1 MSNLLSRQL
10 LVEMDPD
17 EIQIFVKGN
26 EGKTVT
32 IEIRKVQYI
41 NENNIPCIHADRD
54 EVGKGNFDLLQFCV
68 LQGFLVYSKYGKIIN
83 FEVVS
88 FIVSS

>member
-10 LVEMDPD
+10 LIKMDPD

-41 NENNIPCIHADRD
+41 N
-54 EVGKGNFDLLQFCV
+54 
-68 LQGFLVYSKYGKIIN
+68 
-83 FEVVS
+83 
-88 FIVSS
+88 